1 MFKKT
6 LLFSILIVLFGI
18 HSGFQKAT
26 LPKNYNVLFIAID
39 DMNNWI
45 GANGGQALT
54 PNIDALAAKGINFTN
69 AHCVTPACNPS
80 RTALMTGQRPE
91 TTGQFENAGNFRNN
105 LGGKERITI
114 GQFLKSK
121 GYETVAAGKIFHISA
136 GRGTNPNP
144 ISDPISWSFQNKSE
158 TGIAGDKQ
166 YLDDKGQ
173 AKWLEGALRKDFETK
188 KEPSYLSHSGVW
200 GIANEPK
207 EASGDWTNA
216 RYCAEY
222 LQKQHDK
229 PFFLAC
235 GISRPHAPLIAP
247 KEYFDMYPLDKI
259 KLHEL
264 PNDDMDD
271 IPTIAKTNFSSEFT
285 SLVRQKWQLKNA
297 VQAYLAC
304 MSFADACVGE
314 VLKSLENSP
323 YRDNT
328 IVVFWSDHG
337 WQLGHKNRWEKYSLW
352 HQATNAP
359 FIMYVPNQKGGVCSE
374 AISYLDVFPTL
385 MDLMKMEKPSFLEG
399 DSFAKQLKNPSK
411 KRKTPAVISYPKG
424 SHAVV
429 LGDWHYIHYQ
439 DGSEE
444 LYNHKSD
451 PNEWHNV
458 ANDPKNKGIMADLKK
473 HIPNK

>member
-1 MFKKT
+1 MKISKIFS
-6 LLFSILIVLFGI
+6 LFLISIILISAKPNKRV
-18 HSGFQKAT
+18 
-26 LPKNYNVLFIAID
+26 PYNVIFIAID

-45 GANGGQALT
+45 GANGGQAIT

-80 RTALMTGQRPE
+80 RTAIMTGQRPE

-105 LGGKERITI
+105 AGGKERTTL
-114 GQFLKSK
+114 GQFLQSK
-121 GYETVAAGKIFHISA
+121 GFETVAAGKVFHFPA
-136 GRGTNPNP
+136 GRAASPNP

-158 TGIAGDKQ
+158 TGISGDKQ
-166 YLDDKGQ
+166 YLDEKNQ
-173 AKWLEGALRKDFETK
+173 AKWLEGALRKDFDTR

-207 EASGDWTNA
+207 EASGDWKNA
-216 RYCAEY
+216 RFCADY
-222 LQKQHDK
+222 LQKQHNK

-259 KLHEL
+259 KMHEL
-264 PNDDMDD
+264 PENDMQD
-271 IPTIAKTNFSSEFT
+271 IPDIAKTNFSSEFT
-285 SLVRQKWQLKNA
+285 KLVRQKGELKNA

-359 FIMYVPNQKGGVCSE
+359 FIVYVPNQKGGVCNE
-374 AISYLDVFPTL
+374 AVSYLDIFPTL
-385 MDLMKMEKPSFLEG
+385 LDLMGFKKPDFLEG
-399 DSFAKQLKNPSK
+399 DSFSKQVKTPNK
-411 KRKTPAVISYPKG
+411 KRKIPAVITYPKG

-429 LGDWHYIHYQ
+429 LGDWHYIHYL

-444 LYNHKSD
+444 LYNHKTD
-451 PNEWHNV
+451 PNEY
-458 ANDPKNKGIMADLKK
+458 KNIALNSENKALIEKLKQ
-473 HIPNK
+473 HLPNQK